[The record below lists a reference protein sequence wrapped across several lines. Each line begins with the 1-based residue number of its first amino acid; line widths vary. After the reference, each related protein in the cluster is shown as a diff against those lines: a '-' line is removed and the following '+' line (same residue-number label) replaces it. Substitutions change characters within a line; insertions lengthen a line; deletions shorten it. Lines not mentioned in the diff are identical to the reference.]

1 VFIALATS
9 VVSRGF
15 VSAARLP
22 LFCFNHCVC
31 FIAVGEYNL
40 RLGIIKELRPN
51 LIATYS
57 DVNSNNLNNHY
68 EGHPFVIE
76 AAVALGSHGNP
87 TSSAAKE
94 DEKGKS
100 SKTDNDADGTLNTK
114 DQQNG
119 IHIYRFANRIPLLFE
134 TGADVVT
141 QVATKQVNWGSY
153 LIDPKK
159 DHIGVFI
166 SIVSTKIPYKGT
178 SKEYIGADI
187 TEISRAVKSAIQQCG
202 LQLKIQ
208 LNLSL
213 KAKHDYERKRTLS
226 KYIPNICNALYGMLT
241 LMKEDGDAAAVQRAG
256 TGAQLALTASAGGGA
271 GGGAG
276 AVSGAASVTV
286 SDAKGTSPKRGA
298 AGKRGSDQ
306 AEAAMVLQTATA
318 AATASGTL
326 GYEEMQRSVKRA
338 KKLHM
343 LKQFDNG
350 E

>member
-1 VFIALATS
+1 MI
-9 VVSRGF
+9 
-15 VSAARLP
+15 
-22 LFCFNHCVC
+22 FCT
-31 FIAVGEYNL
+31 VGEYNL
-40 RLGIIKELRPN
+40 RLGIIKELRPK

-76 AAVALGSHGNP
+76 AAVALGSQGNP
-87 TSSAAKE
+87 TASKDS
-94 DEKGKS
+94 DKS
-100 SKTDNDADGTLNTK
+100 GNVGNKTDNDADGTLSTK

-187 TEISRAVKSAIQQCG
+187 TEISKAVKSAIQQCG

-226 KYIPNICNALYGMLT
+226 KYIPNICNALHGILT
-241 LMKEDGDAAAVQRAG
+241 LMKEDGDEAEAE
-256 TGAQLALTASAGGGA
+256 
-271 GGGAG
+271 AG
-276 AVSGAASVTV
+276 ANNANANANANTNACTSDSGIV
-286 SDAKGTSPKRGA
+286 
-298 AGKRGSDQ
+298 
-306 AEAAMVLQTATA
+306 
-318 AATASGTL
+318 
-326 GYEEMQRSVKRA
+326 GYQELLRESKRA
-338 KKLHM
+338 KKVHL
-343 LKQFDNG
+343 LKQFGNG
-350 E
+350 K